1 MDVSYLLYVLFG
13 RLIIYFGMQ
22 FPPLAESRFEFVKRL
37 FSCDLCL
44 GFWTFSVLAMLMRV
58 EYILVNIPITGIF
71 LVDCVAVG
79 MFTSFITHVFVLGW
93 NSKFSIVEI
102 L

>member
-1 MDVSYLLYVLFG
+1 M
-13 RLIIYFGMQ
+13 
-22 FPPLAESRFEFVKRL
+22 
-37 FSCDLCL
+37 
-44 GFWTFSVLAMLMRV
+44 FSVLAMLMQV